1 MNNELFDTLNK
12 AIFDLGI
19 KSEMSKK
26 LFIDHVILKEYPK
39 QKILFSENK
48 KNEYEYILLKG
59 ILHGVNTNDKGTLI
73 TTGFY
78 MATTVVTPHFAR
90 TVSGKSLFTLET
102 LTDTLIAEIPVKAL
116 DNLRHNN
123 IEINAFGQKI
133 VENEL
138 VRNIS
143 NDIAHRSFSAKERLL
158 WLRQLYP
165 NLENLIPHHI
175 IASYLGITNVSFSR
189 LRSELVKK

>member
-1 MNNELFDTLNK
+1 
-12 AIFDLGI
+12 
-19 KSEMSKK
+19 
-26 LFIDHVILKEYPK
+26 
-39 QKILFSENK
+39 
-48 KNEYEYILLKG
+48 
-59 ILHGVNTNDKGTLI
+59 
-73 TTGFY
+73 
-78 MATTVVTPHFAR
+78 
-90 TVSGKSLFTLET
+90 LET

-123 IEINAFGQKI
+123 IEINTFGQKA

-158 WLRQLYP
+158 LLRRLYP